1 MSYEHILEPVRRLR
15 YAWKMIRPKDMKLQE
30 LKMGETF
37 LLDTVAHQDHEESLS
52 N

>member
-1 MSYEHILEPVRRLR
+1 MVSI
-15 YAWKMIRPKDMKLQE
+15 KLQE

-37 LLDTVAHQDHEESLS
+37 LLDTVAHQGRKESLS